1 MLSVSL
7 WKTSEARLSRPP
19 ARRARPQGFHAD
31 ALFCATQIF
40 CDLCRNGVPRSVRDL
55 RRLCEEH
62 GTPVLP
68 DAHLPARFGGCY
80 DGDALVVSA
89 HLSRRQY
96 YETIPHELVHALSH
110 SCRWM
115 WLNNHIE
122 GWRYDRATFLEA
134 VARIVGK
141 MFAAQYPSDL
151 HSITIKDGVEDGIQ
165 EC

>member
-1 MLSVSL
+1 MLSAASARRVS
-7 WKTSEARLSRPP
+7 SFCPP
-19 ARRARPQGFHAD
+19 AMRSKMRRARPHGFHAD
-31 ALFCATQIF
+31 ARFCATRIF
-40 CDLCRNGVPRSVRDL
+40 CDLCRNGVPRSVRAL

-68 DAHLPARFGGCY
+68 DVCLPARMGGYC
-80 DGDALVVSA
+80 DGEALVVSA

-110 SCRWM
+110 SCRWT
-115 WLNNHIE
+115 WLNGHIE

-141 MFAAQYPSDL
+141 MFAAQYAAD
-151 HSITIKDGVEDGIQ
+151 TED
-165 EC
+165 